1 MWDTQEVEFSY
12 LGMGMSNFK
21 KILLSFTWIQKLF
34 IEQYSSLWATTSYYL
49 IIHIK
54 ISLGPSTHGKRL
66 YPVYWV
72 VFLGLRT
79 PSLGRLSLEPMTF
92 KAPSLELSP
101 RMLPL
106 WRDSRES
113 QLVHHPLFETVPS
126 LGLKYSIMPLLTTYL
141 EVLKLCFK
149 VLITSMFQS

>member
-1 MWDTQEVEFSY
+1 
-12 LGMGMSNFK
+12 
-21 KILLSFTWIQKLF
+21 
-34 IEQYSSLWATTSYYL
+34 
-49 IIHIK
+49 
-54 ISLGPSTHGKRL
+54 
-66 YPVYWV
+66 
-72 VFLGLRT
+72 
-79 PSLGRLSLEPMTF
+79 MTF

-141 EVLKLCFK
+141 EFCVVALTESSKKSSNKKTEEEEEEESKIPSWARPDSDEPPPWAQNESASQQQQQQQQGFEIPFYLY
-149 VLITSMFQS
+149 LLASAITAIAAVSTYY